1 MDTPMANTSI
11 SDGLI
16 AFLAES
22 PTPFHAVD
30 AMRQRLEAAGF
41 SALREK
47 DVWQLEKGGRYFV
60 VRNESSIVAFING
73 AQSPVEAGVRIVGA
87 HTDSPC
93 LKVKPQPEMH
103 ERDYFQLGVE
113 VYGGVLLPTWFDR
126 DLSLAGRVTYRK
138 TDGTLSSKLVNFKR
152 PIATVASLAIHL
164 DRTQND
170 GRKINKQTDIAPL
183 LGQVVGEETKDFRD
197 ILATQLRSEHPD
209 CQVDA
214 ILDYEMSFYDTQPA
228 AVVGLEGDFLVGA
241 RLDNLLSCYIGLE
254 ALLQSDG
261 SQSAVL
267 ICTDHEEVGSRST
280 AGANGPLLEQVLQ
293 RWVGSYDNYCR
304 LAQHSMLVSADN
316 AHGIHPNFQS
326 VHEPNH
332 WPLLNKGP
340 VIKINANQRYASN
353 SVTQAI
359 FRHACHISDVPV
371 QSFVTRTDLGCG
383 STIGPVTATET
394 GIRTVD
400 IGLPTFGMHSIRE
413 TAGTRDAELLVRA
426 LVTFFALNDVSSVE

>member
-1 MDTPMANTSI
+1 MATTSF

-16 AFLAES
+16 AFLSES
-22 PTPFHAVD
+22 PTPFHAVA
-30 AMRQRLEAAGF
+30 AMRRRLEAAGF
-41 SALREK
+41 QALSEK
-47 DVWQLEKGGRYFV
+47 DVWELAVGGRYFV

-73 AQSPVEAGVRIVGA
+73 KDSPVEAGVRIVGA

-93 LKVKPQPEMH
+93 LKVKPLPEIH
-103 ERDYFQLGVE
+103 ERGYFQLGVE

-126 DLSLAGRVTYRK
+126 DLSLAGRVTFRTHK
-138 TDGTLSSKLVNFKR
+138 GELTSRLVNFKR

-170 GRKINKQTDIAPL
+170 SRKINKQTDIAPL
-183 LGQVVGEETKDFRD
+183 LGQVMGEDTRDFRE
-197 ILATQLRSEHPD
+197 ILSAQLLSEHAD
-209 CQVDA
+209 CDVEA
-214 ILDYEMSFYDTQPA
+214 ILDYELSFYDTQAA
-228 AVVGLEGDFLVGA
+228 AVVGLEGEFLVGA
-241 RLDNLLSCYIGLE
+241 RLDNLLSCYVGLE

-261 SQSAVL
+261 SQSSVL
-267 ICTDHEEVGSRST
+267 ICTDHEEVGSAS
-280 AGANGPLLEQVLQ
+280 AVGANGPLLEQVLQ

-304 LAQHSMLVSADN
+304 LTQHSMLVSADN

-332 WPLLNKGP
+332 WPLLNHGP

-353 SVTQAI
+353 SVTQGI
-359 FRHACHISDVPV
+359 FRHVCNISDVPV

-383 STIGPVTATET
+383 STIGPITATET

-413 TAGTRDAELLVRA
+413 TAGANDAEQLVRV
-426 LVTFFALNDVSSVE
+426 LVTFFALQDVASAD